1 MSEPDRPSD
10 IDKLLAEVESS
21 LSGKPAP
28 ATPARRDDTPV
39 ASSGGGLRA
48 RSRTALVVGAGAA
61 GGVFLLFAL
70 LPFLG
75 AMSGAAGAFVG
86 AFVAALIFRRRR

>member
-1 MSEPDRPSD
+1 MSEPDRRSD

-28 ATPARRDDTPV
+28 ATPARRDEAPV
-39 ASSGGGLRA
+39 ATSGGGLRA
-48 RSRTALVVGAGAA
+48 RTRTAVVVGAGSA
-61 GGVFLLFAL
+61 GVVLLLFAL

-75 AMSGAAGAFVG
+75 AISGAAGAFLG
-86 AFVAALIFRRRR
+86 AFVAALLFRRRR